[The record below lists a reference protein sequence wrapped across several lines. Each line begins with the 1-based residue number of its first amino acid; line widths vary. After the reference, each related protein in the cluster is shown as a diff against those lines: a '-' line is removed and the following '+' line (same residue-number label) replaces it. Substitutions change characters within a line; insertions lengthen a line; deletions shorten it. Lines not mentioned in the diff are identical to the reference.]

1 MERYFTSRNVLLLAL
16 IAILGCGDGRP
27 ARVLVTGNVVI
38 DGKPLK
44 YGSVRFIPSGAR
56 PSRGSLDQ
64 NGRFTLTC
72 FDPNDGVVPGIHR
85 VEVAGC
91 EELGPSKIF
100 WHAPKKYADANTSGL
115 TKEISEPTDSL
126 VIELTWDG
134 AKPFLQTFENDDSE
148 SNLKSL
154 HAAPK

>member
-1 MERYFTSRNVLLLAL
+1 MKHCISKSVFLLTL
-16 IAILGCGDGRP
+16 IVVFGCSDGRP
-27 ARVLVTGNVVI
+27 PRVLVSGNVVI
-38 DGKPLK
+38 DGQPLK
-44 YGSVRFIPSGAR
+44 CGSVRFIPAGAR

-72 FDPNDGVVPGIHR
+72 FDPNDGVVLGTHR

-91 EELGPSKIF
+91 EELGPSKVF
-100 WHAPKKYADANTSGL
+100 WHAPQKYADANTSGIA
-115 TKEISEPTDSL
+115 KEISGPTDSL
-126 VIELTWDG
+126 LIELTWDG
-134 AKPFLQTFENDDSE
+134 GKPFLQTFENDDSE